1 MLKGC
6 IACDLNGGIGK
17 KGSLPWHN
25 KDDLSI
31 FRKYIE
37 NATIIMGSS
46 TWIDPKFPRKFPN
59 NETIVLSSSPQKVL
73 AKATPDKILQGE
85 VIFGSGIIIGG
96 AKVFNHY
103 LDDIKELSLSLF
115 GDVYDC
121 DTKIDLG
128 KIMATFNM
136 VESQDYGPF
145 KRFLL
150 RKL

>member
-128 KIMATFNM
+128 KIMTTFNM